1 MDYWIAIDKQKI
13 GPMSLA
19 EVRARRLKPDTL
31 VWHNGL
37 STWCKA
43 GSLPELAGS
52 LATTE
57 SLSTY
62 GSENVTIHDLPEAEQ
77 PIPAIPAYVMQP
89 ESDGYVATGKAAR
102 TTPPPMPRSYLGWSI
117 AAIILCC
124 TIPAI
129 VSLIYSTR
137 ISPRYNSGDYEGAQK
152 ASDRSEI
159 WFIVSIVFGIVQLP
173 FSIVLNMLQ

>member
-13 GPMSLA
+13 GPMSLT
-19 EVRARRLKPDTL
+19 EVRARRLTPDTL

-43 GSLPELAGS
+43 GSLPELADS
-52 LATTE
+52 LAATE
-57 SLSTY
+57 SLSPCST
-62 GSENVTIHDLPEAEQ
+62 GNVTIHDLPETER
-77 PIPAIPAYVMQP
+77 PIPTNPAYVMQP
-89 ESDGYVATGKAAR
+89 EDAPVVTKKEAP
-102 TTPPPMPRSYLGWSI
+102 TPPPMPRSYLGWSI

-137 ISPRYNSGDYEGAQK
+137 ISSRYNSGDYEGAQK
-152 ASDRSEI
+152 ASERSEM

-173 FSIVLNMLQ
+173 FTIVLNMLQ

>member
-13 GPMSLA
+13 GPMSLT

-37 STWCKA
+37 TTWCKA

-52 LATTE
+52 LAAAE
-57 SLSTY
+57 NLSPY
-62 GSENVTIHDLPEAEQ
+62 GTENVTIDDLPETDR
-77 PIPAIPAYVMQP
+77 PIPTIPAYVMPP
-89 ESDGYVATGKAAR
+89 EPDTPTVSKKAAH
-102 TTPPPMPRSYLGWSI
+102 TPPPMPRSYLGWSI

-152 ASDRSEI
+152 ASERSEL
-159 WFIVSIVFGIVQLP
+159 WFIISIVFGIVQLP
-173 FSIVLNMLQ
+173 FTIVLNMLQ